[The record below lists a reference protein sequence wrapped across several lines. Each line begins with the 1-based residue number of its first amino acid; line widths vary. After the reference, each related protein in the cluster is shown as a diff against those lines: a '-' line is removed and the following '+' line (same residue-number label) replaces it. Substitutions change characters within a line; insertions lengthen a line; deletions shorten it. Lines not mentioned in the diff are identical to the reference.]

1 MKNRINCYVKVTDP
15 ETRAGVV
22 KWAKKNRI
30 RSGSVCDDG
39 CDYIVYYNGVITNAK
54 SLRLL
59 IEEECYEFVDCDEN
73 IQLFYALTTYNKH
86 EFHLQY
92 FVDVYGNWAQGVI
105 MRDARGQ
112 KCHCIDAL
120 DDDFEMEHFRRP
132 TKEEVIKKVKSWTST
147 TK

>member
-1 MKNRINCYVKVTDP
+1 MKNRINCYVRTDP
-15 ETRAGVV
+15 ETRSLVV
-22 KWAKKNRI
+22 KWAKKNKI
-30 RSGSVCDDG
+30 RKVYIDDAG
-39 CDYIVYYNGVITNAK
+39 EDYIVYYNGVITNSK

-59 IEEECYEFVDCDEN
+59 IEEGCYEFVDCDEN

-92 FVDVYGNWAQGVI
+92 FVDVYGNWAQGII

-112 KCHCIDAL
+112 KCYCIDAL
-120 DDDFEMEHFRRP
+120 DDDFEMEHFRRA
-132 TKEEVIKKVKSWTST
+132 TKEEVIKKVKSWTSI